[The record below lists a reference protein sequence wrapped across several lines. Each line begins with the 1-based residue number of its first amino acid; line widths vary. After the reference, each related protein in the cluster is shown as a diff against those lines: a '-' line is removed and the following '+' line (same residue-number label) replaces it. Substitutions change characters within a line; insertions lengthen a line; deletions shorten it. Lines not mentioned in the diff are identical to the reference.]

1 MHGQRKFSISASPC
15 PNPLLFGTIPNVAAE
30 CRQEGKNGTA
40 RGFQRMSQEVNRIQW
55 DTTVNVGW
63 LAAVVVQ
70 SMLFIGGC
78 VWIASKYDSRLMVLE
93 EWKVQQAKA
102 AENRESRIQALERDV
117 PVIRE
122 KVGNVENTTGRIENK
137 IDAALRK

>member
-1 MHGQRKFSISASPC
+1 
-15 PNPLLFGTIPNVAAE
+15 
-30 CRQEGKNGTA
+30 
-40 RGFQRMSQEVNRIQW
+40 MSQEVNRIQW

-78 VWIASKYDSRLMVLE
+78 VWIASKYDSRLVVLE
-93 EWKVQQAKA
+93 EWKVQQVSESKNR
-102 AENRESRIQALERDV
+102 ENRVQALERDV

-122 KVGNVENTTGRIENK
+122 KIENLGNTATRIENK
-137 IDAALRK
+137 IDAALRGRQ